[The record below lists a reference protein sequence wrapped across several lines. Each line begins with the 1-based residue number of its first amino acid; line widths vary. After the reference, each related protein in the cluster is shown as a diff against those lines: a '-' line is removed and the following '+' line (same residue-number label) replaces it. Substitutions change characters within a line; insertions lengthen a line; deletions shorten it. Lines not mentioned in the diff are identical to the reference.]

1 MLDSRSVYK
10 SVVLDQVE
18 SSEPRLKD
26 LSNSICEMWSPMK
39 RSRIYEPD
47 IRERLM
53 EAERRSFEEE
63 KMTILEEMKRLKK
76 ELEKA
81 KAKINCEESEM
92 NEFYQKNIKKLEE
105 ILERERKHSKLL
117 NGVIARMREEMESKD
132 KILKYVVSSKNV
144 DKQTVLKMA
153 KTMKLKL

>member
-10 SVVLDQVE
+10 SVVLDKVE

-105 ILERERKHSKLL
+105 ILERKES
-117 NGVIARMREEMESKD
+117 IA
-132 KILKYVVSSKNV
+132 SS
-144 DKQTVLKMA
+144 
-153 KTMKLKL
+153 